1 MNIFV
6 KFFKGEFGLL
16 KTTLIS
22 FITFIPVTI
31 ILIPLANVSNALS
44 IVIGLFFYVYILVP
58 TSITARNTFE
68 NKNKNIFVRFI
79 GFMILLFTL
88 LLVVAIIKATL
99 KYI

>member
-1 MNIFV
+1 MNFFI

-22 FITFIPVTI
+22 FITLISGTI
-31 ILIPLANVSNALS
+31 ILIPLSKVSNALS

-58 TSITARNTFE
+58 TNITAKETFE

-79 GFMILLFTL
+79 GIMIWLFTL
-88 LLVVAIIKATL
+88 GIAIVFIKAAL